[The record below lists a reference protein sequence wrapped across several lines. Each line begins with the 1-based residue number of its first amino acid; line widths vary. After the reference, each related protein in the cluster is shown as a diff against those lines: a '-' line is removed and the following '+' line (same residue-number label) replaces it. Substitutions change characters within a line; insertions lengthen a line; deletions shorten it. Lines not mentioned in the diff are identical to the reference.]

1 MTEQTDNC
9 FVLEVVNVPLPTVAV
24 EVASIGMS
32 VELSVESVLGS
43 VIKAFVLVVGLR
55 VDVPITAVK
64 TQTKLLRL
72 DEIHTVHKIHTIL
85 EHKFQSS
92 FSSCKSVACNPIR
105 HTQSLIQQS
114 INYYLLSNI
123 TTQNMH
129 NILLV
134 FH

>member
-9 FVLEVVNVPLPTVAV
+9 FVLEVVNGSLPTVTV

-32 VELSVESVLGS
+32 VELSVESGLGS

-72 DEIHTVHKIHTIL
+72 DEIYSTSNRYNL
-85 EHKFQSS
+85 G
-92 FSSCKSVACNPIR
+92 
-105 HTQSLIQQS
+105 TQVSIFIQF
-114 INYYLLSNI
+114 L
-123 TTQNMH
+123 
-129 NILLV
+129 
-134 FH
+134 